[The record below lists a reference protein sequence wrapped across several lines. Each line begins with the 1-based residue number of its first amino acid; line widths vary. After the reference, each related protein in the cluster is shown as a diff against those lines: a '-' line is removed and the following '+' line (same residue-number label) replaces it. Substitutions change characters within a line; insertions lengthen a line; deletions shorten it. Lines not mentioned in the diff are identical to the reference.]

1 MPTPADQRLLE
12 LLDKWLSSLDLHL
25 KYSSL
30 DEDTYWK
37 VQPWVEHQ
45 RPSRWIIDLAKQKTL
60 ALRAEVGRRV
70 EAGDAGFSDALE
82 LMTFLANLV
91 GSQHIERFIPLADP
105 DSEQQVTASV
115 RKAAAGAEETRE
127 MPAPRPSP
135 AKASEPLTATQEM
148 LRFDRPGTA
157 ATATREMPRFTPR
170 PPADPAPVA
179 TSQVA
184 RVERR
189 AAPAGDEDTVVS
201 PAPASRASAGA
212 RATASA
218 RAAAGESADIEGH
231 KASSRAGIRNRA
243 DSPPPVSADM
253 CEQIIADAARLMQWG
268 RKWYELAELISRMA
282 DRPPLP
288 DVRRVL
294 KDQKAHIERL
304 AGR

>member
-30 DEDTYWK
+30 DDDTYWK
-37 VQPWVEHQ
+37 MQPWVEHQ

-60 ALRAEVGRRV
+60 ALRKEVQKRVDAEDG
-70 EAGDAGFSDALE
+70 AFADALE

-105 DSEQQVTASV
+105 QSQRYVAN
-115 RKAAAGAEETRE
+115 AAAKMTPPTDATRA
-127 MPAPRPSP
+127 MPRATP
-135 AKASEPLTATQEM
+135 ADQATATQEM
-148 LRFDRPGTA
+148 LRSEPPALT
-157 ATATREMPRFTPR
+157 ATATREMPRFSATMPTPAK
-170 PPADPAPVA
+170 PPVTTA
-179 TSQVA
+179 QVT
-184 RVERR
+184 RVERQ
-189 AAPAGDEDTVVS
+189 AATPEAEPGDTVES
-201 PAPASRASAGA
+201 PQLPTKAGPRSGAKPTPGKSGQKPAQRNSGK
-212 RATASA
+212 
-218 RAAAGESADIEGH
+218 AAADA
-231 KASSRAGIRNRA
+231 
-243 DSPPPVSADM
+243 PPPVSNDM
-253 CEQIIADAARLMQWG
+253 CETIIADAARLMQWG

-294 KDQKAHIERL
+294 KDQKANIEKL

>member
-91 GSQHIERFIPLADP
+91 GSQHIERFIPLADA

-115 RKAAAGAEETRE
+115 RKAAAGGEETRE

-135 AKASEPLTATQEM
+135 AKASESLTATQEM

-157 ATATREMPRFTPR
+157 ATATREMPRFAPR
-170 PPADPAPVA
+170 PPADAAPVA

-189 AAPAGDEDTVVS
+189 APPPANEDTVES
-201 PAPASRASAGA
+201 PAPAARATAGA
-212 RATASA
+212 RAAAS
-218 RAAAGESADIEGH
+218 ESVDVEGQ
-231 KASSRAGIRNRA
+231 KPSSRAGQRNRA
-243 DSPPPVSADM
+243 DAPPPVSADM
-253 CEQIIADAARLMQWG
+253 CEQIITDAARLMQWG